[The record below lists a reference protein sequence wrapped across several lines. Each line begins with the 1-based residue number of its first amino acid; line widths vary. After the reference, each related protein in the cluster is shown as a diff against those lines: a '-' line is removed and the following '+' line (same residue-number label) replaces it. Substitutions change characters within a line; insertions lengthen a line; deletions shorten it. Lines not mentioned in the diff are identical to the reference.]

1 MTYTYTQQ
9 KKRGSKKSGEETF
22 SSGEME
28 PSLPNSALL
37 EAPGHQVDMP
47 VVMREKMEGAFGM
60 DLSGVKL
67 YENKA
72 VGKAGAEAVT
82 QGSKIAFA
90 PGKLDFSS
98 THGQALLGHEI
109 SHAASQARGEV
120 KGSGLVNDSAL
131 EARADREGL
140 MAARGE
146 SVTSRYGGASAALSN
161 ASAASAAGPM
171 QAKSGK
177 KKKPGPG
184 TKQNKEMD
192 LWQQEMESM
201 NSMYSTKEAD
211 ADLELDQ
218 GDLTGET
225 EMDRLYRIQAAMMRG
240 NMENNPQNP
249 LLRKGDYEW
258 YKNMQQNADAGTFSV
273 IQSRLVKSA
282 RDMVNFRDSM
292 DGTELEFE
300 NLGKDEK
307 RKLLKS
313 KKNFYASYSNEGME
327 YDIYSKLLNSM
338 SNSRGGQQKLARDA
352 KDKLNNPE
360 PDEKD
365 KILEEAKRIQNAR
378 NANNADGSENPDG
391 SYVSM
396 YLKAGDVGKKFVD
409 TLNEAR
415 FGRFDNI
422 ALNGGQETDTKEM
435 TEEEQ
440 QLQQDLDRLYAINAG
455 RSIAGNNYKS
465 VISKKDLK
473 WFHNTLNDKKRM
485 KDLIRGINQRI
496 ADIKIDVGRKWEEA
510 GGKNLTPQQ
519 SYELTNKASTD
530 IQLYQSLDQFM
541 DEKGEMDPDEM
552 RNWWNDFEANQSIND
567 RVGVEKGTMAIN
579 HSNSYASTLRNVD
592 DEEQMELFQSET
604 DQLKNTYEKYRKKQ
618 EEEGETE

>member
-1 MTYTYTQQ
+1 V
-9 KKRGSKKSGEETF
+9 
-22 SSGEME
+22 
-28 PSLPNSALL
+28 LL

-146 SVTSRYGGASAALSN
+146 SVTSGYGGASAALSN

-177 KKKPGPG
+177 KKKPNPG

-258 YKNMQQNADAGTFSV
+258 YKNMQQNADAGTFSE

-473 WFHNTLNDKKRM
+473 WFHKTLNDKKRM

-579 HSNSYASTLRNVD
+579 HSNSYASTLRNGDV
-592 DEEQMELFQSET
+592 EEQMELFQSET